1 MGQLES
7 EAQKFST
14 KADIIGSSMY
24 HNEYLELGEQY
35 FCFEFFET
43 NGSKIEIVGVLTD
56 YDGDIPAFIPEKY
69 FLMVNF
75 DAL

>member
-1 MGQLES
+1 MGPLES

-35 FCFEFFET
+35 FEFYEA
-43 NGSKIEIVGVLTD
+43 NGSKIEIGVL
-56 YDGDIPAFIPEKY
+56 ILF
-69 FLMVNF
+69 FLV
-75 DAL
+75 

>member
-1 MGQLES
+1 MGPLES

-35 FCFEFFET
+35 FALSF
-43 NGSKIEIVGVLTD
+43 L
-56 YDGDIPAFIPEKY
+56 IPMGQK
-69 FLMVNF
+69 
-75 DAL
+75 